1 MERRKFIQWR
11 DLLVNLVARDMKMR
25 YKRSILGNLWS
36 LINPLLLLVIYY
48 FLFAQVLKVD
58 IPNYPLFLFCAILPW
73 NWFSS
78 ALSMSSRA
86 VIDNRDLVRKP
97 YVPIQALPIVTTLST
112 LVNFLFALPVLFVF
126 LIYFRVPLG
135 SALFTLPLIMGI
147 QFLLATGLGFMI
159 ATVNVYYRDIQH
171 LIGVILIFW
180 FYLTPIFYDV
190 SAVPVSFRPA
200 YDLNPMAHIIT
211 AYRDIFLYARL
222 PDLPITLILLLMSAV
237 IFIGGY
243 TIFARYKHSF
253 VEEL

>member
-135 SALFTLPLIMGI
+135 SALLTLPLIMAI

-171 LIGVILIFW
+171 LIGVVLIFW
-180 FYLTPIFYDV
+180 FYLTPVFYDV
-190 SAVPVSFRPA
+190 SAVPKSFRAA